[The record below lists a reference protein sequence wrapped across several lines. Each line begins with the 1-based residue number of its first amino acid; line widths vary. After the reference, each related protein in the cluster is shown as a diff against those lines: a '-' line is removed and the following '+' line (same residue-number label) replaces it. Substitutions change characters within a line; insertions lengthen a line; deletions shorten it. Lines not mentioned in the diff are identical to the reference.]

1 MDVLSPVTL
10 AAIWRSVQLA
20 GVTTLVLLIFGVP
33 LGWWLARTKASLIRE
48 IVAAVVAVPLVLPPT
63 VLGFYLLVTLGP
75 NGPGG
80 AVAPLF
86 GLRTFAFSFTGLVI
100 GCVVHSLPFVVQP
113 VRNAFEAMGSRPME
127 VAATL
132 RLSPLKAFW
141 RVALPLARPGILT
154 GAVLGFAHTVGEYGV
169 VMMIGGNTPKT
180 RVISTTIVQLNE
192 NQQFGEAYTLSAI
205 MVIFAF
211 LVILTVMLID
221 KKRAARNQ

>member
-1 MDVLSPVTL
+1 MDILSPATL
-10 AAIWRSVQLA
+10 GAIWLALQLA
-20 GVTTLVLLIFGVP
+20 FVTTGLLLIVGIP
-33 LGWWLARTKASLIRE
+33 IAWWLSRSKTLLKEA
-48 IVAAVVAVPLVLPPT
+48 VAAVVAVPLVLPPT
-63 VLGFYLLVTLGP
+63 VLGFYLLVALGP

-80 AVAPLF
+80 TVAPLF

-100 GCVVHSLPFVVQP
+100 GSAVHSLPFVVQP
-113 VRNAFEAMGSRPME
+113 VRNAFEAMGARPME

-154 GAVLGFAHTVGEYGV
+154 GMVLGFAHTVGEYGV
-169 VMMIGGNTPKT
+169 VMMIGGNTQKT

-205 MVIFAF
+205 MVTFAF
-211 LVILTVMLID
+211 AVIFTVMMLD
-221 KKRAARNQ
+221 KKRAVYS